1 MILNHTQKMEVFEL
15 VWEMDT
21 KVKQLR
27 SKLETIE
34 ITTYEDI
41 LLKEVENKIK
51 EVQSYLYN
59 SLLEKP
65 KGYVF
70 TTLLN

>member
-1 MILNHTQKMEVFEL
+1 MTLNHNQKMEVFEL
-15 VWEMDT
+15 VWEMNT
-21 KVKQLR
+21 KIKQLR

-34 ITTYEDI
+34 ITTYEDT

-51 EVQSYLYN
+51 EVQSYLHN
-59 SLLEKP
+59 SLPEKP
-65 KGYVF
+65 EGYVF

>member
-1 MILNHTQKMEVFEL
+1 MLLNHNQKMEVFEL

-27 SKLETIE
+27 FKLETIK
-34 ITTYEDI
+34 ITTYEDN

-51 EVQSYLYN
+51 EVQLYLHN
-59 SLLEKP
+59 SLSEKP

>member
-1 MILNHTQKMEVFEL
+1 MKLDHNQKMEVFEL

-21 KVKQLR
+21 KVKRLR
-27 SKLETIE
+27 SKLETIK
-34 ITTYEDI
+34 ITIYEDT

-51 EVQSYLYN
+51 EVQSYLHN
-59 SLLEKP
+59 LLPEKP
-65 KGYVF
+65 EGYIF